1 MRKTNYLVLV
11 ALFAALI
18 LSGFQCS
25 STELTSAKLYMQQKN
40 YDKAIVTLQKDVQK
54 NPASDE
60 GWYLMGTV
68 YGELGKFDSL
78 VIAYDKSLAIS
89 NKFEK
94 EIDQSKVYYWANN
107 FNSGVSYFQKGNKS
121 DDKDS
126 SQVFYDKSIN
136 AFNTATSLEPD
147 SADTYKNLAFVYMS
161 SGKNKDAIEP
171 LKKLVKMNNEL
182 DGYKYLGEIY
192 YSLGTLSKSNF
203 TADHN
208 AQDSIDAHNYFA
220 DAVDI
225 LEAGTKLYPNDSD
238 LLKTLSASYVGAGKS
253 DVALASFKALVEKYP
268 DDEIYRYNYGVLL
281 LGNNDYEL
289 AEQQFLK
296 ALEIDPTYENAIF
309 NLGITYVKWGA
320 ALGKE
325 AEDKDQKDYSDEY
338 KKKYEAAIPYL
349 EKIAASDLAD
359 AQVWELLGKVY
370 SVLGMQDKAVD
381 AFSHADQ
388 LR

>member
-1 MRKTNYLVLV
+1 MRKTNYLVV
-11 ALFAALI
+11 IALFTALI

-25 STELTSAKLYMQQKN
+25 TTELTSARLYIQQKN
-40 YDKAIVTLQKDVQK
+40 YDKAIATLQKEVQK

-60 GWYLMGTV
+60 GWYLMGNV
-68 YGELGKFDSL
+68 YGELGKYDSL
-78 VIAYDKSLAIS
+78 VMAYDKSLAVS

-94 EIDQSKVYYWANN
+94 EIDQSKIYYWANN
-107 FNSGVSYFQKGNKS
+107 FNSGVSYFQRGNKT

-126 SQVFYDKSIN
+126 SQVFYAKSIN
-136 AFNTATSLEPD
+136 AFNTAANLEPD

-161 SGKNKDAIEP
+161 SGENKEAIEP

-192 YSLGTLSKSNF
+192 YSLGTMSKSNF
-203 TADHN
+203 TTDGD
-208 AQDSIDAHNYFA
+208 AQDSIDAHNYFT
-220 DAVDI
+220 DAVNI
-225 LEAGTKLYPNDSD
+225 LEEGTKLYPGDSD

-253 DVALASFKALVEKYP
+253 DVALASFKSLVEKDP
-268 DDEIYRYNYGVLL
+268 NDEIYRYNYGVLL
-281 LGNNDYEL
+281 LGNNEYEL

-296 ALEIDPTYENAIF
+296 ALEIDPEYENAIF

-320 ALGKE
+320 ALNKE
-325 AEDKDQKDYSDEY
+325 AEEKEEYNDEY

-349 EKIAASDLAD
+349 EKITTSDLAD

-370 SVLGMQDKAVD
+370 SVLGMQEKAID